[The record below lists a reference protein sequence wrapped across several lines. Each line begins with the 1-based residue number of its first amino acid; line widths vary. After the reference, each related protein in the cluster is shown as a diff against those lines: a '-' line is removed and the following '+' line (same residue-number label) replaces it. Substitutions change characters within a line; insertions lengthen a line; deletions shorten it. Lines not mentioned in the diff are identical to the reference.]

1 MRLGCTR
8 HRRPSW
14 RASTRPSRT
23 AQRRSS
29 SCSISTGC
37 SRYPKDT
44 ERFGQCMR
52 AFIGR
57 VGRRTDGRKDVLHTW
72 TVRPYASSFHIQRY
86 STLLSHYLIFFS
98 SFPLDYSSGSSRS
111 SSPFPPLGSVQ
122 CGYRCWIYSPPFVLQ
137 YSPPTC
143 AYSPCPSPTTPLM
156 HVLRIPVVRHPPSLH
171 IDDFFFHVVPLSH
184 LLYISRP
191 SRAHIPLIWYLRT
204 VTLSPGVWC
213 PYITLSIAIEIPPL
227 TPHACCFIMLLNL
240 FCTYIPSRSVLSCI
254 STQ

>member
-1 MRLGCTR
+1 M
-8 HRRPSW
+8 
-14 RASTRPSRT
+14 
-23 AQRRSS
+23 
-29 SCSISTGC
+29 
-37 SRYPKDT
+37 
-44 ERFGQCMR
+44 
-52 AFIGR
+52 
-57 VGRRTDGRKDVLHTW
+57 
-72 TVRPYASSFHIQRY
+72 RPYASSFHIQRY

-171 IDDFFFHVVPLSH
+171 IDDFFFHVVPPSH

-204 VTLSPGVWC
+204 VTLSPGAHHC
-213 PYITLSIAIEIPPL
+213 PSPSRYPHPH
-227 TPHACCFIMLLNL
+227 PHACCFIMLLNL
-240 FCTYIPSRSVLSCI
+240 FCTYIPSRPVLSSVCRI